1 MLRLIVARLSP
12 FTARRNLMTMRG
24 SLLKPIYFRHTTKPD
39 YKVLSEMSEKEY
51 PGQNVKTASILS
63 APPPNH
69 FATPLD
75 LKVPETK
82 KKVHKVH
89 SRSDVQKV

>member
-1 MLRLIVARLSP
+1 
-12 FTARRNLMTMRG
+12 
-24 SLLKPIYFRHTTKPD
+24 
-39 YKVLSEMSEKEY
+39 MSEKEY

-82 KKVHKVH
+82 KKVHKVN
-89 SRSDVQKV
+89 SQSDVQKV